1 MAKKEH
7 KKTPPDMSEI
17 MDYLEKQSRPV
28 SQKELNRTFGLRGD
42 NRVQV
47 KKMMK
52 KMKAQGL
59 IHTETKGKKITLPSN
74 LPERIIVEITGI
86 DSMGDLIARPFEWV
100 SDQPA
105 PQVIITGDQ
114 LSPPAG
120 MGDIVQVHVIPTG
133 NRIYHAK
140 TLRRVSVGDN
150 KMVGV
155 YENGKVYSVDRRLKQ
170 AFSLTGLSKDQKL
183 KNKDLVLIEIPLIR
197 VANPTATFIR
207 KIGSAD
213 EAFAATLISIY
224 LHNLPV
230 AFTEQAEKQADRA
243 KVPALDK
250 VRLDLSSIPFVT
262 IDGADAR
269 DFDDAV
275 WAEPD
280 QDPHNKGGWHIMVG
294 IADVAWY
301 VRPGSALDMDARL
314 RGNSVYFPDRVLPML
329 PPALS
334 NGVCSLNPNESRAAL
349 VCEVWINKNGYKL
362 RHEFHRALI
371 RSVRRLTYDEV
382 QSVLEKKI
390 PVRGLEKEIE
400 NLTGAYYAL
409 KTNRDKRG
417 VLEIDSPE
425 HQIVLNT
432 KGQVTGIGLREQN
445 LSTHLIEELM
455 ILANVSAAETLEE
468 KGSPV
473 MYRVHDKPSAEKI
486 ENLTISM
493 AGMGRSVS
501 LSDHPL
507 PQDFNGILKKVHG
520 TPYEKTVNE
529 LVLRSQ
535 SQAYYSPENIGHFGL
550 ALDKYAH
557 FTSPIRRYADI
568 LVHRALIKALKLGE
582 GALTE
587 EETQTFE
594 DIARHISS
602 TERQAAS
609 AEMDATDRY
618 MALFLEKRIGETFK
632 ARITAIT
639 GFGIFVAIEP
649 YQAEGFVP
657 FSDLTGDYF
666 EYDPGTNRLIGR
678 STGQVYVIG
687 EPLKVVLK
695 EAVPLTGG
703 LRFHIIGKLHGS
715 SSKKAKLTPKPK
727 RSFKR

>member
-1 MAKKEH
+1 
-7 KKTPPDMSEI
+7 
-17 MDYLEKQSRPV
+17 
-28 SQKELNRTFGLRGD
+28 
-42 NRVQV
+42 
-47 KKMMK
+47 
-52 KMKAQGL
+52 
-59 IHTETKGKKITLPSN
+59 
-74 LPERIIVEITGI
+74 
-86 DSMGDLIARPFEWV
+86 
-100 SDQPA
+100 
-105 PQVIITGDQ
+105 
-114 LSPPAG
+114 
-120 MGDIVQVHVIPTG
+120 
-133 NRIYHAK
+133 
-140 TLRRVSVGDN
+140 
-150 KMVGV
+150 
-155 YENGKVYSVDRRLKQ
+155 
-170 AFSLTGLSKDQKL
+170 
-183 KNKDLVLIEIPLIR
+183 
-197 VANPTATFIR
+197 
-207 KIGSAD
+207 
-213 EAFAATLISIY
+213 
-224 LHNLPV
+224 
-230 AFTEQAEKQADRA
+230 
-243 KVPALDK
+243 
-250 VRLDLSSIPFVT
+250 
-262 IDGADAR
+262 
-269 DFDDAV
+269 
-275 WAEPD
+275 
-280 QDPHNKGGWHIMVG
+280 
-294 IADVAWY
+294 
-301 VRPGSALDMDARL
+301 
-314 RGNSVYFPDRVLPML
+314 
-329 PPALS
+329 
-334 NGVCSLNPNESRAAL
+334 
-349 VCEVWINKNGYKL
+349 
-362 RHEFHRALI
+362 
-371 RSVRRLTYDEV
+371 
-382 QSVLEKKI
+382 
-390 PVRGLEKEIE
+390 
-400 NLTGAYYAL
+400 
-409 KTNRDKRG
+409 
-417 VLEIDSPE
+417 
-425 HQIVLNT
+425 
-432 KGQVTGIGLREQN
+432 
-445 LSTHLIEELM
+445 M

-715 SSKKAKLTPKPK
+715 SSKKAKLMSKPK